1 MFDGGEVKIYKITD
15 ISQPGDMP
23 VEGLALQSTCYFE
36 ERSIGMTRNY
46 MAMQSN
52 AKVDRLIRIWQD
64 RAVTVD
70 CVCVIFDGSKVEDYV
85 EVGVQYRV
93 AANQH
98 TVNEN
103 GLKVTDLTLER
114 LGTLYDIS

>member
-1 MFDGGEVKIYKITD
+1 MFDGGLVKVYKITE
-15 ISQPGDMP
+15 ISEPGDLP
-23 VEGLALQSTCYFE
+23 TEGLEFQSAYHFE
-36 ERSIGMTRNY
+36 ERSIGMTRSY

-64 RAVTVD
+64 RAVTVG
-70 CVCVIFDGSKVEDYV
+70 CVCVITDGIETDT
-85 EVGVQYRV
+85 QYRV

-103 GLKVTDLTLER
+103 RLKVTDLTLER